1 MLGCA
6 NSWDDEEGE
15 NMRMIETMGIMRTVR
30 VMRRIRRV

>member
-6 NSWDDEEGE
+6 NSWDDEEGG
-15 NMRMIETMGIMRTVR
+15 NMRMITMGIMRTVR